1 MGECGR
7 YLKSAVEVVREAGE
21 LLKRHF
27 SETGEVFF
35 KGEVDLVTR
44 SDKASQD
51 LIYSRLSKIY
61 PDHDFLGE
69 EGLTELSGSDFRWVF
84 DPLDGTTNFAHRL
97 PVFSISLALEHRR
110 RLVCGVVFN
119 PISGE
124 LFTAERGAGA
134 FLNDR
139 RIAVSTIDDLDK
151 SLLATGFPYDIRKTK
166 TNITNHNRFLVRA
179 QAVRRCGSA
188 ALDLCF
194 VACGRFDG
202 FWEEKLNP
210 WDTAAGAVIVEE
222 AGGRVTDF
230 EENPVDIYHPEVVA
244 SNGFIHRAMLEVLK
258 LNS

>member
-1 MGECGR
+1 M
-7 YLKSAVEVVREAGE
+7 
-21 LLKRHF
+21 
-27 SETGEVFF
+27 
-35 KGEVDLVTR
+35 
-44 SDKASQD
+44 
-51 LIYSRLSKIY
+51 
-61 PDHDFLGE
+61 
-69 EGLTELSGSDFRWVF
+69 
-84 DPLDGTTNFAHRL
+84 
-97 PVFSISLALEHRR
+97 
-110 RLVCGVVFN
+110 
-119 PISGE
+119 SGE

-139 RIAVSTIDDLDK
+139 RIAVSTIDDLNK

-210 WDTAAGAVIVEE
+210 WDTAAGAIIVEE

-230 EENPVDIYHPEVVA
+230 DENPVDIYHPEVVA
-244 SNGFIHRAMLEVLK
+244 SNGLVHRAMLEVLR
-258 LNS
+258 LES

>member
-1 MGECGR
+1 MGEYAR
-7 YLKSAVEVVREAGE
+7 YLKSAVDVAREAGE

-27 SETGEVFF
+27 GEPGEVFF

-51 LIYSRLSKIY
+51 LIYGRLSELY

-69 EGLTELSGSDFRWVF
+69 EGLKELSGSDFRWVF

-97 PVFSISLALEHRR
+97 PVFSISLGLEHRR

-119 PISGE
+119 PMSGE

-139 RIAVSTIDDLDK
+139 RIAVSTIDDLNK

-210 WDTAAGAVIVEE
+210 WDTAAGAIIVEE

-230 EENPVDIYHPEVVA
+230 DENPVDIYHPEVVA
-244 SNGFIHRAMLEVLK
+244 SNGLVHRAMLEVLR
-258 LNS
+258 LES